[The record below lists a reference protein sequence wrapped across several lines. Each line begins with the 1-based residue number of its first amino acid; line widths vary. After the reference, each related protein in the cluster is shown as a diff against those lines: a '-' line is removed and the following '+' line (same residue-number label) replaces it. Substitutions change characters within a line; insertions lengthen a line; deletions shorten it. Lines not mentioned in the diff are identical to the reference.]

1 MVARRGA
8 TSPHRQKAGPRS
20 NKIRKCPA
28 PFNGAQNG
36 RGSVERRVF
45 VCSRDVIYS
54 LALNVGVQTSLARG
68 DQRCGC
74 SWHLLM
80 RPLRK
85 THNNV
90 PFTGQMMSNC
100 DEELGQEG

>member
-8 TSPHRQKAGPRS
+8 TSPYRQKARPRS

-54 LALNVGVQTSLARG
+54 LALNAG
-68 DQRCGC
+68 DQPCAGRPEMR
-74 SWHLLM
+74 LLM
-80 RPLRK
+80 ASAHAA
-85 THNNV
+85 T
-90 PFTGQMMSNC
+90 
-100 DEELGQEG
+100 EENA